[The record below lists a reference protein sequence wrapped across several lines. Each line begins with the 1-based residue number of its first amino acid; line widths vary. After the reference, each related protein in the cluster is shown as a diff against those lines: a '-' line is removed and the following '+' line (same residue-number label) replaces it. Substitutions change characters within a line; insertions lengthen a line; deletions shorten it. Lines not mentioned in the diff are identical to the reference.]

1 MAPSWRLMERL
12 FGIQIQRTWSQF
24 CHSFHDRKAFAL
36 PDESKRATLK
46 APRMCIYMI
55 AIHQP
60 YCQHRCIKPMTAVYI
75 IHPMK
80 RPRCLVFDSSLKL
93 RSSSI
98 VKTKA
103 QDTPLPL
110 CMCPAC
116 PQCPQGLL
124 SLRLFLLLARHSSS
138 KAKTGCKVN
147 MFISNHKT
155 FRPFFCFDPDRTLAS
170 R

>member
-1 MAPSWRLMERL
+1 MFFANGSLLAVNGKTVWHTNAKNVEPVLSLVPRLL
-12 FGIQIQRTWSQF
+12 
-24 CHSFHDRKAFAL
+24 AFAL

-93 RSSSI
+93 RSSQASKLKREI
-98 VKTKA
+98 RLCHYVCV
-103 QDTPLPL
+103 LP
-110 CMCPAC
+110 A
-116 PQCPQGLL
+116 
-124 SLRLFLLLARHSSS
+124 SLA
-138 KAKTGCKVN
+138 
-147 MFISNHKT
+147 HKG
-155 FRPFFCFDPDRTLAS
+155 S
-170 R
+170 